1 MNGRIVRQS
10 AARKVLKPQPDE
22 KKPRR
27 KTLKEA
33 VTEVKE
39 EIRDKVRN
47 DARRR
52 LEDAARAEEEAVAL
66 MIFGPQSR

>member
-1 MNGRIVRQS
+1 MRQS

-22 KKPRR
+22 KKPRK

-33 VTEVKE
+33 VTEAKE

-47 DARRR
+47 EARRK
-52 LEDAARAEEEAVAL
+52 LDEASRAEEDAVAL
-66 MIFGPQSR
+66 MLYGPRSR